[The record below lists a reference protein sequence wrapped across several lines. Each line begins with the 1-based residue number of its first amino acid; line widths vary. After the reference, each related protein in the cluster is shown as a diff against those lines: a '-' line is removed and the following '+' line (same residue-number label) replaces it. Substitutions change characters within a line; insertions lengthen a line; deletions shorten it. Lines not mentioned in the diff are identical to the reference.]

1 MTEENQPESPP
12 ASFSDVLRAELK
24 ILDKRRRRRFRDFR
38 ENAPDF
44 ATRTVRVAATGGKGS
59 EPRSAQDQALESD
72 LVGLSFSGGGIRSA
86 TFNLGILQGLAKLKL
101 LPYFDYLSTVSG
113 GGYIGSWLTALLHR
127 EDQQGQGIL
136 AVQQRLQAAEED
148 RPGAAEDHAIRWLR
162 QYSNYLTPK
171 TGVLTAD
178 TWAVVATYLRNLL
191 LNLTLLIAVLGI
203 LLLFP
208 QMMVWGA
215 QRIDDF
221 RTIGSASLLLPVALV
236 CALMAVVVMGLHM
249 ASFSATASRR
259 WRQGWWLAQG
269 GVQALIVL
277 PLLMAAYFTTLWLPG
292 APGVA
297 EVPWTRWVLV
307 TALVYSASWFLSWLI
322 ATALITDQ
330 QAGESARGKLTQAL
344 TGPALHWSRLALAAP
359 LAGAVGGALLLFVRW
374 FLEGLSPWLAVAW
387 GPPMILL
394 GFFLIASLQ
403 VGFAGRRLHDHQ
415 REWLSRVAAWM
426 LIYGVAWGAIFA
438 IVVYGPVLT
447 LWSQVWVR
455 AGLTAGWLLSTLAG
469 LWAARGRGAGSASA
483 ARSLL
488 AKIAP
493 YIFIGGLLMVLTYG
507 LDQVLF
513 ALGTEEM
520 GPQEASW
527 EYFRGTYSRLLAGGG
542 EGYVVPGDEL
552 FRELH
557 EAHLR
562 ILEDTQRPGDA
573 GLLFLI
579 LAAIGLLQGLRIDIN
594 EFSMHRLYRNR
605 LVRCFLA
612 ASIDPVTRSQSR
624 QPFTGFA
631 PSDDLRLAELRH
643 DTAGP
648 FPIVNAALN
657 LVGGHDLAWQERKAT
672 SFVFTPLFCGFQKA
686 PDEGGYRST
695 EAFGNHPKPLTLG
708 SALAISG
715 AAASPNMGFR
725 SSAALAFLLTVFNI
739 RLGWWIGNPWR
750 QAHWRRSG
758 PRFAIANLFA
768 EILGKTQDDRRFV
781 YLSDGG
787 HFENLGLYELVRR
800 RCRFVLVCDAGAD
813 PKLSFDDLGNAIRK
827 CRIDLGVEIT
837 LRTDSLDRGEDGF
850 SRWHC
855 AVGDIDYGAD
865 QAQGTLLYLKATL
878 TGDEPEDLLNYA
890 ARCPEFPH
898 QSTGDQWFDESQFES
913 YRRLGAHAVEAVL
926 GETVRQEE
934 TEAHGR
940 WLRNASERQ
949 AAGYDAERGA
959 GRPRPVKISFE
970 RLVDRLRERW
980 YPRSQASLAAFS
992 RHGETLEKLF
1002 ERLRTSDELAF
1013 LDAQFY
1019 PEWQSLETGVP
1030 SVRPPSWLPREN
1042 ERQLRQGFY
1051 FCSSLIQLMENVFLD
1066 LRLQEEYDHPDNR
1079 GWMNLFKHW
1088 SWSGMFQATWAV
1100 SAVTYGHRFQDFC
1113 QVHLGLEG
1121 LGKVSVHPVVL
1132 GEPGGALT
1140 SGAFLEA
1147 VKESPQLNFYER
1159 EIIRDF
1165 LRQEG
1170 NAVDQVWE
1178 IRVRLEDPL
1187 SEGEKQE
1194 LYFGCGF
1201 ALAHAGRL
1209 VCFRIQDHLRKA
1221 GLGRRG
1227 LLALCRLVDGGPA
1240 LVGEPVLG
1248 KIPMRFRGEFTREG
1262 ELKFHEIHRS
1272 VQRQI
1277 EEEEGPTT
1285 DSGIQPAP
1293 DL

>member
-1 MTEENQPESPP
+1 MTEEAQPESPP
-12 ASFSDVLRAELK
+12 ASFADVLRAELK
-24 ILDKRRRRRFRDFR
+24 ILDRRRRRRFRDFR
-38 ENAPDF
+38 ENAPEF
-44 ATRTVRVAATGGKGS
+44 ATRTVRLAAPGGKGS
-59 EPRSAQDQALESD
+59 GPCSAEEQALDSE

-86 TFNLGILQGLAKLKL
+86 TFNLGIVQGLAKLKL

-127 EDQQGQGIL
+127 EDQQGRGIL
-136 AVQQRLQAAEED
+136 AVQERLQAREGD
-148 RPGAAEDHAIRWLR
+148 RPDSREESAIQWLR

-171 TGVLTAD
+171 TGAFTAD

-191 LNLTLLIAVLGI
+191 LNLTILIAVLGSV
-203 LLLFP
+203 LLLP
-208 QMMVWGA
+208 QLMVWGA
-215 QRIDDF
+215 ERIQGF
-221 RTIGSASLLLPVALV
+221 HRTGSADLLLPVALL

-249 ASFSATASRR
+249 ASFSTKERR
-259 WRQGWWLAQG
+259 PWRQGWWLTQG
-269 GVQALIVL
+269 GVQSLIVMPML
-277 PLLMAAYFTTLWLPG
+277 GAAYFTTVWLPG
-292 APGVA
+292 APDGPNA
-297 EVPWTRWVLV
+297 GWTRWMLV

-330 QAGESARGKLTQAL
+330 QEAESARGKLAEAL
-344 TGPALHWSRLALAAP
+344 TGSALRWSRLALAAP
-359 LAGAVGGALLLFVRW
+359 LAGAVGGILLWWVRGL
-374 FLEGLSPWLAVAW
+374 LEGLSPWLVVAW

-394 GFFLIASLQ
+394 GVFLMASLQ

-415 REWLSRVAAWM
+415 REWLSRVAAWI
-426 LIYGVAWGAIFA
+426 LIYGVAWGAIFS

-447 LWSQVWVR
+447 LWSQAWVR
-455 AGLTAGWLLSTLAG
+455 AGLTAGWLLSTLGG
-469 LWAARGRGAGSASA
+469 LWAARGSTVGSVGPL
-483 ARSLL
+483 RSGL

-493 YIFIGGLLMVLTYG
+493 YVFLGGLLIVLTYG
-507 LDQVLF
+507 LDRTLF

-520 GPQEASW
+520 GPRGASW
-527 EYFRGTYSRLLAGGG
+527 EYFRDTYARLQAGGG
-542 EGYVVPGDEL
+542 EGYVVPGGVL
-552 FRELH
+552 FRALH
-557 EAHLR
+557 GAHLR
-562 ILEDTQRPGDA
+562 ILEDVQRPGDA
-573 GLLFLI
+573 ALLFLI
-579 LAAIGLLQGLRIDIN
+579 LAAVGLLQGLRIDIN

-605 LVRCFLA
+605 LVRCYLA
-612 ASIDPVTRSQSR
+612 ASIDPAQRAQGR

-631 PSDDLRLAELRH
+631 PGDDLRLAELGQ

-657 LVGGHDLAWQERKAT
+657 LVGGDDLAWQERKAS

-686 PDEGGYRST
+686 PDEGAYRPT
-695 EAFGNHPKPLTLG
+695 ETYGNTPKPLTLG

-725 SSAALAFLLTVFNI
+725 TSAALAFLLTVFNV

-750 QAHWRRSG
+750 SRHWSRSG
-758 PRFAIANLFA
+758 PAFAIGNLFA
-768 EILGKTQDDRRFV
+768 EVLGRTGDDRRFV

-787 HFENLGLYELVRR
+787 HFENLGVYELVRR

-813 PKLSFDDLGNAIRK
+813 QKLSFDDLGNAIRK
-827 CRIDLGVEIT
+827 CRVDLGVEIT
-837 LRTDSLDRGEDGF
+837 LRTDPLRREDDGF

-865 QAQGTLLYLKATL
+865 QAKGTLLYLKATL

-890 ARCPEFPH
+890 ARCTEFPH

-913 YRRLGAHAVEAVL
+913 YRRLGLHMVEAVL
-926 GETVRQEE
+926 GATARQEE
-934 TEAHGR
+934 AEATAR
-940 WLRNASERQ
+940 WMRNASRRQ
-949 AAGYDAERGA
+949 QAKQKEESGQGQD
-959 GRPRPVKISFE
+959 RPVKISFE

-980 YPRSQASLAAFS
+980 YPSSRASLVAFS
-992 RHGETLEKLF
+992 HHGERLEKLF
-1002 ERLRTSDELAF
+1002 ERLRTSDDLAF

-1030 SVRPPSWLPREN
+1030 SVRPPSWLPRDD

-1051 FCSSLIQLMENVFLD
+1051 FCGSLIQLMENVYLD

-1100 SAVTYGHRFQDFC
+1100 TAVTYGHRFQDFC
-1113 QVHLGLEG
+1113 QVHLGLEA
-1121 LGKVSVHPVVL
+1121 LGKVSVHPVLL
-1132 GEPGGALT
+1132 GDPGTALT
-1140 SGAFLEA
+1140 RGAFLEA

-1165 LRQEG
+1165 LRQTG

-1194 LYFGCGF
+1194 FYFGCGF
-1201 ALAHAGRL
+1201 ALAHDGHL

-1227 LLALCRLVDGGPA
+1227 LLALCRMIDGGPG

-1248 KIPMRFRGEFTREG
+1248 KIPMRFRGEFTRQG
-1262 ELKFHEIHRS
+1262 ELQFHEIYRS

-1277 EEEEGPTT
+1277 EEEESPTT
-1285 DSGIQPAP
+1285 DSGIEPAP